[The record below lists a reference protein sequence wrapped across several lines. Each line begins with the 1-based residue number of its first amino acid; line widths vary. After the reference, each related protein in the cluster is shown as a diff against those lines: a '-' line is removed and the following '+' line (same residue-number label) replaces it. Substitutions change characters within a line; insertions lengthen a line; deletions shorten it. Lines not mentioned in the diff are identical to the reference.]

1 MKLRT
6 AIKPEEYNTFQP
18 DVERNVQWGSRLV
31 HETAIFMNGVVAR
44 AYTLNLPMPVI
55 DATFVDQCMSVVRQP
70 GKKVKPA
77 VQHRDTKPRREMTRE
92 EEQAWLAER
101 DARRDRQN
109 QSQQLLYDFWDQE
122 WRRQRMR
129 SGFDYTGL
137 HGALCQ
143 QLRTQMLTNINNSM
157 WMPFFGRQKMVLDWQ
172 LRELSERVAE
182 YLRVNELKDTATERN
197 KLRSHLQRCINEE
210 TSEEKF
216 KDVDDDG
223 YSLLFFFFGKL
234 IEEHRAFAL
243 FQHCVRIDED
253 ELRRTENEGLVHAA
267 QVLQYYGYL
276 ADVLERAVA
285 FKQRLLDEDVRKTY
299 PRVRTFSMLPLR
311 AMKRCSVPIT
321 TTVLKKAMGYE
332 KWEDVI
338 RPEWLKST
346 PSRSFAAYITTDG
359 VSVSLTME
367 RERRSQQP
375 AADGVVDLNGVRRGL
390 FRDCDLSDAKV
401 DAPVVG
407 IDPGIHRPVQA
418 SNGVYMT
425 NARYYEECG
434 FTKNQQRRK
443 ERLKKQS
450 ARLRTTLSSLTA
462 ISFKTSDLAKWRTSW
477 AALKPKLDACFAF
490 FGHRGPAND
499 KFWSYGRKKKCLE
512 RLKADLVAKS
522 GGRDDV
528 VVAFGNGSFPT
539 SYRGNRASPKIG
551 IAKFLSH
558 TLRVVMTDEFR
569 TSKLCSGCH
578 HEQEQAEV
586 KSWVDG
592 VWVRRKSYEVLKCN
606 HCGATHNRDAN
617 AARNIR
623 ELLVKQLQGEER
635 PVAFRRAGRS
645 TAETWFDDRDDDVD

>member
-6 AIKPEEYNTFQP
+6 AIKPEEYNTVQP
-18 DVERNVQWGSRLV
+18 LVERNVERASRLV

-44 AYTLNLPMPVI
+44 AHTQKLSMPFI
-55 DATFVDQCMSVVRQP
+55 DETFVDQCMSAVRQP
-70 GKKVKPA
+70 GKKVKSA
-77 VQHRDTKPRREMTRE
+77 VQHRDKRPTREMTPE
-92 EEQAWLAER
+92 EEQAWLAAR

-109 QSQQLLYDFWDQE
+109 QSQQLLYDFWEKE
-122 WRRQRMR
+122 WQPAAMR

-137 HGALCQ
+137 HVSLCQ
-143 QLRTQMLTNINNSM
+143 QLRTQMLTNIKNSM

-172 LRELSERVAE
+172 LRERSEVVAE
-182 YLRVNELKDTATERN
+182 YLRVNELKDSATERN
-197 KLRSHLQRCINEE
+197 KLRSHIQCCINEE

-216 KDVDDDG
+216 KG
-223 YSLLFFFFGKL
+223 LFSLFGEL
-234 IEEHRAFAL
+234 IKEHRAFAL
-243 FQHCVRIDED
+243 FQHCVKIDDD
-253 ELRRTENEGLVHAA
+253 ELQRKGEDGALAHAA

-276 ADVLERAVA
+276 AEVLERAVD
-285 FKQRLLDEDVRKTY
+285 FKQGLPEDERKTY

-311 AMKRCSVPIT
+311 AMRRCSVPIT
-321 TTVLKKAMGYE
+321 TTALKKVMGYE

-338 RPEWLKST
+338 RAKWLKST

-375 AADGVVDLNGVRRGL
+375 GADAATAVDLNSVRHGL

-443 ERLKKQS
+443 KRLKKQS
-450 ARLRTTLSSLTA
+450 ARVRTTLSSLTA
-462 ISFKTSDLAKWRTSW
+462 ISFKTSNLAKWRTSW
-477 AALKPKLDACFAF
+477 TALKPKLDACFTF

-528 VVAFGNGSFPT
+528 VVAFGNGSFPS

-569 TSKLCSGCH
+569 TSKLCSDCH
-578 HEQEQAEV
+578 HEQEKAEV

-592 VWVRRKSYEVLKCN
+592 GWKVRKSYEVLKCN
-606 HCGATHNRDAN
+606 HCGATRNRDVN

-645 TAETWFDDRDDDVD
+645 RSTAETWFNDDDVD